1 MESARCRAFVAAA
14 DTGSF
19 TAAGKQLDYTPSGV
33 SQLVR
38 ALENE
43 LGLILLSRKNRGV
56 ALTHEGERLYPKV
69 VEYIER
75 EKDLMRVAEEISS
88 LSTGEVTIATF
99 TSIGALVLPPIL
111 REFNDIYPKVS
122 LKIIEATKFRIEELL
137 NDNKADIAFCSRP
150 ESISC
155 DFYPF
160 MEDRMVA
167 VLPPDHKYAKTGSFP
182 LSACANED
190 LIMPAK
196 GNDLDV
202 FRMLN
207 DYNVDYHIKFTT
219 MEDNT
224 AAHMVSAGLGICITN
239 ELALTPPANGEYV
252 IVPTEPLTKTT
263 FGIAL
268 ASAESSSPAVRKF
281 LEFALKKTAGSKN
294 GHI

>member
-19 TAAGKQLDYTPSGV
+19 TAAGKKLDYTPSGV

-75 EKDLMRVAEEISS
+75 EKDLIRVAGEISS
-88 LSTGEVTIATF
+88 LSTGEVKIATF
-99 TSIGALVLPPIL
+99 TSIAANILPPVL
-111 REFNDIYPKVS
+111 REFNEIYPNVS
-122 LKIIEATKFRIEELL
+122 LKIIEAAKFRIEELINE
-137 NDNKADIAFCSRP
+137 NDADIAFCSRP
-150 ESISC
+150 ESLSC

-167 VLPPDHKYAKTGSFP
+167 VLPPDHKYAKAGVFP
-182 LSACANED
+182 LNECANED

-207 DYNVDYHIKFTT
+207 DHNVDYHIKFTT

-239 ELALTPPANGEYV
+239 ELALTPAPNGEYV
-252 IVPTEPLTKTT
+252 IVPTEPLTKTS
-263 FGIAL
+263 FGIVL
-268 ASAESSSPAVRKF
+268 ASAESSSPAVRRF
-281 LEFALKKTAGSKN
+281 MDFALIKTAGSKSGN
-294 GHI
+294 T